1 MYYYFKEN
9 VFYLRRDRDA
19 LFLKNNFYS
28 ISVNN
33 PNSYTIF
40 KMVLPYLNGSIDF
53 DEEYIGKISNHVIK
67 KFLISLIDILK
78 KNGFV
83 LYSEN
88 PININD
94 YSKLEQSFL
103 ACYGGK
109 ISKKSKRQFESY
121 VLSSPNEEVGE
132 TMCSILYNSNIK
144 ARLEPGQGNHICID
158 GPLKLFIHKSQD
170 DVVVS
175 SVCPKKDQADADF
188 FNLPHHIFEI
198 IASFFFFFLVLYSMG
213 IHKADFSKEDY
224 VFNLKLL
231 CGSFV
236 SIGERT

>member
-9 VFYLRRDRDA
+9 VFYLKQNNSS

-28 ISVNN
+28 VVVNS

-40 KMVLPYLNGSIDF
+40 KMALPYLSGLVDF
-53 DEEYIGKISNHVIK
+53 DECIRKISNQVIK
-67 KFLISLIDILK
+67 KFVISLVDILK
-78 KNGFV
+78 NNGFV

-88 PININD
+88 PIHIND
-94 YSKLEQSFL
+94 YSKFEQSL
-103 ACYGGK
+103 LLCYVRK
-109 ISKKSKRQFESY
+109 IPETFKRKFESY
-121 VLSSPNEEVGE
+121 VLSAPDEDVGE
-132 TMCSILYNSNIK
+132 TMCNIICNSNVK
-144 ARLEPGQGNHICID
+144 TRFEPGQNNYICID
-158 GPLKLFIHKSQD
+158 GPLKLFIHKNQD

-175 SVCPKKDQADADF
+175 SVCPKKDQTDADF
-188 FNLPHHIFEI
+188 FDLPIHIFEI
-198 IASFFFFFLVLYSMG
+198 IASFLGIELVLYSMG
-213 IHKADFSKEDY
+213 IRESDFSKQDY

>member
-28 ISVNN
+28 VSVNN

-109 ISKKSKRQFESY
+109 ISEKSKRQFELDSKRY
-121 VLSSPNEEVGE
+121 PIELN
-132 TMCSILYNSNIK
+132 
-144 ARLEPGQGNHICID
+144 
-158 GPLKLFIHKSQD
+158 KLFKPFWTRI
-170 DVVVS
+170 
-175 SVCPKKDQADADF
+175 
-188 FNLPHHIFEI
+188 
-198 IASFFFFFLVLYSMG
+198 FLV
-213 IHKADFSKEDY
+213 F
-224 VFNLKLL
+224 KL
-231 CGSFV
+231 V
-236 SIGERT
+236 EI

>member
-9 VFYLRRDRDA
+9 VFYLKQNQDS
-19 LFLKNNFYS
+19 LFLKNNFC
-28 ISVNN
+28 SVVVDN
-33 PNSYTIF
+33 PNSYTIL
-40 KMVLPYLNGSIDF
+40 KMVLPYLSGLVDF
-53 DEEYIGKISNHVIK
+53 DEYIGKISNQVIK
-67 KFLISLIDILK
+67 KFVISLVDILK
-78 KNGFV
+78 NNGFV

-94 YSKLEQSFL
+94 YSKFEQSCLF
-103 ACYGGK
+103 CYGGR
-109 ISKKSKRQFESY
+109 ISEKSKRQIQSY

-132 TMCSILYNSNIK
+132 TMCNILYNSNIN
-144 ARLEPGQGNHICID
+144 ARLEPGQSNYICID
-158 GPLKLFIHKSQD
+158 GPLKLFIHKNRD

-188 FNLPHHIFEI
+188 FDLPHHIFEI
-198 IASFFFFFLVLYSMG
+198 IASFLGIELVLYSMG
-213 IHKADFSKEDY
+213 LHEADFSKDDY

>member
-9 VFYLRRDRDA
+9 VFYLKQDRGS

-28 ISVNN
+28 VSVNN

-40 KMVLPYLNGSIDF
+40 EMILPYLSGLVDF
-53 DEEYIGKISNHVIK
+53 DEYIGKVSNQVVK

-78 KNGFV
+78 KNAFV

-94 YSKLEQSFL
+94 YSKLEKSCL
-103 ACYGGK
+103 LCYGGK
-109 ISKKSKRQFESY
+109 ISEKFKRKFGSY
-121 VLSSPNEEVGE
+121 VLSSPNEDVGE
-132 TMCSILYNSNIK
+132 TMCNILYNLNIK
-144 ARLEPGQGNHICID
+144 AKLEPGQSNYICID
-158 GPLKLFIHKSQD
+158 GPLRLFIHKNQD
-170 DVVVS
+170 DVIVS
-175 SVCPKKDQADADF
+175 SVCPKKDQADVDF
-188 FNLPHHIFEI
+188 FDLPHHIFEI
-198 IASFFFFFLVLYSMG
+198 IASCLAIELEIYSMG
-213 IHKADFSKEDY
+213 IRESNFSKEDY

-236 SIGERT
+236 SIGERK